1 VSQDIGYKVPTK
13 AQRKLCLIVVD
24 MQNCF
29 FNDDE
34 TSKTENRKEI
44 ENIAEVIRLFHEKSR
59 DVFVIKYV
67 GETHSICKDMN
78 VIDELGELEPC
89 TYIEKHHMSA
99 FQNTD
104 LPDLIVEKGYDAA
117 LICGAY
123 AEHCVMATYW
133 NAFHFELSPY
143 LLSDGVIAYDK
154 KKQKSAEDICMVYT
168 MDDVRENLETAV
180 IDHEYN
186 KSANKYRRKFY
197 YVN

>member
-1 VSQDIGYKVPTK
+1 MSQDIGYKVPTK
-13 AQRKLCLIVVD
+13 AQRRICLVVVD

-34 TSKTENRKEI
+34 TSKTENKKEI

-59 DVFVIKYV
+59 DVFVIKYI

-89 TYIEKHHMSA
+89 TYIEKHHMSG
-99 FQNTD
+99 FQNTQ
-104 LPDLIVEKGYDAA
+104 LPDLIVERGYDAA

-133 NAFHFELSPY
+133 NAFQFEITPY
-143 LLSDGVIAYDK
+143 LLADGVIAYDK

-168 MDDVRENLETAV
+168 MDDVRANLETAV

-186 KSANKYRRKFY
+186 LSANKYRRKYY